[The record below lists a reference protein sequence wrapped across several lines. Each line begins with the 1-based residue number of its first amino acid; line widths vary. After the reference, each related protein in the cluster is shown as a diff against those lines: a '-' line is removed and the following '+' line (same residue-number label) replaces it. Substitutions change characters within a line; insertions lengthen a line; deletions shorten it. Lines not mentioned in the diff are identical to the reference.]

1 MPTVNVN
8 PFNSG
13 GNYALGRA
21 TVIGGGANASIAF
34 SNARGA
40 TSGVVSQAASSTP
53 TSIQVSVA
61 AAARGI
67 NVTLSRS
74 FAWFDLSSY
83 ASSTSSNTITA
94 LTLKTLSGGA
104 SGVSTDFCVCKS
116 VNAFSNATSVTLA
129 SGDYNSVFFNT
140 LYSNANLAWAAAS
153 TSINSVLNNSAVTD
167 ANNNGKLNIV
177 WINDTYD
184 QSNSAPSGTFTGI
197 NHIDQA
203 NPGKQALAVTYQ
215 AAGYTHEVNN
225 VPGAN
230 IAEINTV
237 AGSNIDELNNVP

>member
-1 MPTVNVN
+1 MPTVNIN

-21 TVIGGGANASIAF
+21 TVIGAGANVSIAF

-40 TSGVVSQAASSTP
+40 SSGIVSQAAVSQP

-61 AAARGI
+61 SAPRGF

-74 FAWFDLSSY
+74 FAWFDLSAY
-83 ASSTSSNTITA
+83 ASSTSTNTITA
-94 LTLKTLSGGA
+94 LTLKTLSGGT
-104 SGVSTDFCVCKS
+104 SGVATDFCVCKS
-116 VNAFSNATSVTLA
+116 VNAFSNATSTTLA

-140 LYSNANLAWAAAS
+140 LYSNANLSWAAAS
-153 TSINSVLNNSAVTD
+153 TSISSVLNNSAVND
-167 ANNNGKLNIV
+167 ANTNGKLNIV
-177 WINDTYD
+177 WINDAYD
-184 QSNSAPSGTFTGI
+184 QSNTIPSSTFTGV

-203 NPGKQALAVTYQ
+203 NPGKQALAVTYSI
-215 AAGYTHEVNN
+215 AGYSHEVNN
-225 VPGAN
+225 VPGAD

-237 AGSNIDELNNVP
+237 AAADIDEINNVS